1 MPQAHSDALP
11 KTKLPSFEPVHA
23 SDPADALGNRKIPN
37 IVILR
42 DLDWANHHVQ
52 IQTLELIRAKRI
64 FTRTEVQAAP
74 KRFLVIALL
83 SKQSEKRL
91 NPHLNDQFFISHYHA
106 PQDGL
111 PNSEEH
117 EDLNDAA
124 SASSVLRTSFSDVL
138 PELRTNPHPL
148 FPQEFVT
155 TLQLLTSRT
164 LVSAPV
170 LAYLHNITIHLRLH
184 RFVSAPSIT
193 ATATRHFRLLTRALA
208 PLHALSYVP
217 PSLVA
222 LAARKVYMHR
232 VLLVRP
238 EEERSMQWGSEIEA
252 VREAMVGVSV
262 EGVVEE
268 VLGAVEVPL

>member
-1 MPQAHSDALP
+1 MDNVDAQIADKVQQLSDLELATLLCLVAEQHCIIQADEDSLDGL
-11 KTKLPSFEPVHA
+11 EQE
-23 SDPADALGNRKIPN
+23 
-37 IVILR
+37 LR
-42 DLDWANHHVQ
+42 L
-52 IQTLELIRAKRI
+52 LIRAKRI

-91 NPHLNDQFFISHYHA
+91 NSHLNDQFFLSHYHA

-117 EDLNDAA
+117 EVDLDDAS
-124 SASSVLRTSFSDVL
+124 SASSVLHTSFLDVL
-138 PELRTNPHPL
+138 PESRTNPHPL
-148 FPQEFVT
+148 FPQESIT

-164 LVSAPV
+164 LISAPV

-184 RFVSAPSIT
+184 RFVSAPTIT

-232 VLLVRP
+232 ILLVRP
-238 EEERSMQWGSEIEA
+238 EEERSMQWGSDIEA

-268 VLGAVEVPL
+268 VFGAVEAPL